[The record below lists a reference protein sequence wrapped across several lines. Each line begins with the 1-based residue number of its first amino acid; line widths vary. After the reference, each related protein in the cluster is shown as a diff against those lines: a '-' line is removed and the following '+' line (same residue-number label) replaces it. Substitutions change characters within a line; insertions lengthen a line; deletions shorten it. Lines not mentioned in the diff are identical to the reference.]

1 MLQRAIQ
8 GQALPQ
14 YLSTDNDP
22 LYQFQ
27 QWQAHLRML
36 EVMEIKTVPYVP
48 LSRAPQR
55 RSITS
60 GGRTHP
66 RRLLVE
72 LGSLR
77 VPEPGNRLGRSLAI
91 KLTYGKRATL
101 QAVTRVKLEQASK
114 VTMWTPTRRDS
125 GEGSMDREETCAGT
139 RNSPTN
145 EHLIWSTGVLSTA
158 CREGDLGQ

>member
-1 MLQRAIQ
+1 M
-8 GQALPQ
+8 
-14 YLSTDNDP
+14 
-22 LYQFQ
+22 
-27 QWQAHLRML
+27 
-36 EVMEIKTVPYVP
+36 
-48 LSRAPQR
+48 
-55 RSITS
+55 
-60 GGRTHP
+60 GRTHQ

-77 VPEPGNRLGRSLAI
+77 ASELGNRLGRSLAI

-114 VTMWTPTRRDS
+114 VVMWTPTRHDN
-125 GEGSMDREETCAGT
+125 GEGSMDREETRTGT

-145 EHLIWSTGVLSTA
+145 EHLIQSTGVMSTA